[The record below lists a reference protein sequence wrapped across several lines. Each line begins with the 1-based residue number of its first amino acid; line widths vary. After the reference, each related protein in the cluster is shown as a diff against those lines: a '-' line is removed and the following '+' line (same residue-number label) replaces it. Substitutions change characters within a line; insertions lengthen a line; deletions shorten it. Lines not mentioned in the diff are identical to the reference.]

1 MTRTYG
7 GYDPHAQLNLIL
19 PDEHGMAYLDLG
31 GNPQS
36 VKQVEGKVLYD
47 LDEQGKVIGVEF
59 LFAPKN
65 WLIKGEQK

>member
-1 MTRTYG
+1 MNRTYG
-7 GYDPHAQLNLIL
+7 GQDPQAHLNLIG
-19 PDEHGMAYLDLG
+19 PDEYGMAYLYLG

-47 LDEQGKVIGVEF
+47 LDEQGNVIGVEF

-65 WLIKGEQK
+65 WLIKGENK